1 MALAIDSPSI
11 GTIVALTPSV
21 NWSPTVLK
29 SVTTT
34 ALPISRASSK
44 AMDLPSKRE
53 G

>member
-34 ALPISRASSK
+34 ALPISRASSR